1 MESRYVMYLLFLL
14 KRLSNFTYRTTKV
27 RIVIQFKQGME
38 ENYMNV
44 IQLKEDK
51 FREALR
57 LSEYAFQYKVDEE
70 RLQQQLTKMKESHEI
85 YGIMEGEDLAAKLHL
100 IPFHIYIGKEKF
112 KMGGVAGVATYPE
125 YRRSGYVKELLQYS
139 LQTMKKDGY
148 TVSMLHPFAVSFY
161 RKYGWELCANLV
173 TCHMTKS
180 DLVMKKQVNG
190 TVKRFNKENHPEEVE
205 KLYEVFAER
214 FSGMLVREKNWWL
227 QAVYDDLTLAIYY
240 DENKKAA
247 GYMLYKIE
255 NYKMTVE
262 EFVPLRNEARN
273 GLWNF
278 ICQHDSM
285 IKELEMTVSENEPLL
300 YSLQEP
306 RVKTEIKPYFMGR
319 IVDVEQFLKQY
330 ELSWNNVQQ
339 EVILH
344 ITDAF
349 APWNNVSV
357 RLANHEITI
366 MKEETIDKGI
376 KLDINALSTIMFGYK
391 RPLELNELEFI
402 SGSEE
407 EIQAFENI
415 VPVRKAF
422 IYDFF

>member
-1 MESRYVMYLLFLL
+1 
-14 KRLSNFTYRTTKV
+14 
-27 RIVIQFKQGME
+27 
-38 ENYMNV
+38 MNV
-44 IQLKEDK
+44 IRLKEDK

-57 LSEYAFQYKVDEE
+57 LSEYAFQYKVDED
-70 RLQQQLTKMKESHEI
+70 RLQQQITKMKESHEV
-85 YGIMEGEDLAAKLHL
+85 YGIMEGENLAAKLHL

-125 YRRSGYVKELLQYS
+125 YRRSGYVKELLQHS

-161 RKYGWELCANLV
+161 RKYGWELCANLLA
-173 TCHMTKS
+173 CHMTKS

-190 TVKRFNKENHPEEVE
+190 TVKRFNKESHPEEVE
-205 KLYEVFAER
+205 KLYETFAER
-214 FSGMLVREKNWWL
+214 FSGMLVRNEKWWL

-240 DENKKAA
+240 DENQTAA

-262 EFVPLRNEARN
+262 EFVPLHNEARN

-285 IKELEMTVSENEPLL
+285 IKDLEMTVSENEPLL
-300 YSLQEP
+300 YTLQEP

-319 IVDVEQFLKQY
+319 IVGVEQFLKQY
-330 ELSWNNVQQ
+330 ELNWNNVQQ

-344 ITDAF
+344 ITDSF
-349 APWNNVSV
+349 AQWNNITV
-357 RLANHEITI
+357 RIANHEITI
-366 MKEETIDKGI
+366 IEEPIDKGI
-376 KLDINALSTIMFGYK
+376 KLDINALSTILFGYR
-391 RPLELNELEFI
+391 RPLELNELELI

-407 EIQAFENI
+407 EIRAFENV
-415 VPVRKAF
+415 VPVRKPF

>member
-1 MESRYVMYLLFLL
+1 
-14 KRLSNFTYRTTKV
+14 
-27 RIVIQFKQGME
+27 ME
-38 ENYMNV
+38 EKYMNV
-44 IQLKEDK
+44 IRLKEDK

-57 LSEYAFQYKVDEE
+57 LSEYAFQYKVDED
-70 RLQQQLTKMKESHEI
+70 RLQQQITKMKESHEV
-85 YGIMEGEDLAAKLHL
+85 YGIMEGENLAAKLHL

-125 YRRSGYVKELLQYS
+125 YRRSGYVKELLQHS
-139 LQTMKKDGY
+139 LQMMKKDGY

-161 RKYGWELCANLV
+161 RKYGWELCANLLV
-173 TCHMTKS
+173 CHMTKS

-190 TVKRFNKENHPEEVE
+190 TVKRFNKESHPEEVE
-205 KLYEVFAER
+205 KLYETFAER
-214 FSGMLVREKNWWL
+214 FSGMLVRNEKWWL

-240 DENKKAA
+240 DENQTAA

-262 EFVPLRNEARN
+262 EFVPLHNEARN

-285 IKELEMTVSENEPLL
+285 IKDLEMTVSENEPLL
-300 YSLQEP
+300 YTLQEP

-330 ELSWNNVQQ
+330 ELNWNNVQQ

-344 ITDAF
+344 ITDSF
-349 APWNNVSV
+349 AQWNNITV

-366 MKEETIDKGI
+366 IEEPIDKGI
-376 KLDINALSTIMFGYK
+376 KLDINGLSTILFGYR
-391 RPLELNELEFI
+391 RPLELNELELI

-407 EIQAFENI
+407 EIRAFENV
-415 VPVRKAF
+415 VPVRKPF

>member
-1 MESRYVMYLLFLL
+1 
-14 KRLSNFTYRTTKV
+14 
-27 RIVIQFKQGME
+27 ME

-44 IQLKEDK
+44 MQLKEDK

-125 YRRSGYVKELLQYS
+125 YRRSGYVKELLQHS
-139 LQTMKKDGY
+139 LQIMKKDGY

-262 EFVPLRNEARN
+262 EFVPLHNEARN

-300 YSLQEP
+300 YSLQEL

-349 APWNNVSV
+349 APWNNVTV

>member
-1 MESRYVMYLLFLL
+1 
-14 KRLSNFTYRTTKV
+14 
-27 RIVIQFKQGME
+27 
-38 ENYMNV
+38 MNV
-44 IQLKEDK
+44 IRLKEDK

-57 LSEYAFQYKVDEE
+57 LSEYAFQYKIDEE
-70 RLQQQLTKMKESHEI
+70 RLQQQLTRMKESHEI
-85 YGIMEGEDLAAKLHL
+85 YGIMEGGKLAAKLHL
-100 IPFHIYIGKEKF
+100 IPFHIYIGEEKF
-112 KMGGVAGVATYPE
+112 KMGGVAGVATYRE
-125 YRRSGYVKELLQYS
+125 YRRSGYVKELLQHS

-161 RKYGWELCANLV
+161 RKYGWELCAKLLV
-173 TCHMTKS
+173 CHMTKN
-180 DLVMKKQVNG
+180 DLVMKKPVNG
-190 TVKRFNKENHPEEVE
+190 TVKRFNKKNHPEEVE
-205 KLYEVFAER
+205 KIYETFAER

-227 QAVYDDLTLAIYY
+227 QAVYDDLTLATYY
-240 DENKKAA
+240 DENKTAA
-247 GYMLYKIE
+247 GYILYKIE
-255 NYKMTVE
+255 DSKMTVE
-262 EFVPLRNEARN
+262 EFVPLHNEARN

-300 YSLQEP
+300 YTLQEP

-330 ELSWNNVQQ
+330 ELNWNNVQQ

-344 ITDAF
+344 LTDSF
-349 APWNNVSV
+349 APWNNVTV

-366 MKEETIDKGI
+366 VEEVMNNGI

-391 RPLELNELEFI
+391 RPLELKELELI

-407 EIQAFENI
+407 EIRVLENV
-415 VPVRKAF
+415 VPVRKPF

>member
-1 MESRYVMYLLFLL
+1 
-14 KRLSNFTYRTTKV
+14 
-27 RIVIQFKQGME
+27 
-38 ENYMNV
+38 MNV
-44 IQLKEDK
+44 IRLTEDK

-57 LSEYAFQYKVDEE
+57 LSEYAFQYKVEE
-70 RLQQQLTKMKESHEI
+70 DRLQQQLTRMKESHEV
-85 YGIMEGEDLAAKLHL
+85 YGIVEGNDLAAKLHL

-125 YRRSGYVKELLQYS
+125 YRRSGYVKELLQHS

-148 TVSMLHPFAVSFY
+148 TVSMLHPFAVAFY
-161 RKYGWELCANLV
+161 RKYGWELCANLLV
-173 TCHMTKS
+173 CHMTKS

-190 TVKRFNKENHPEEVE
+190 TVKRFNKENHSEEVE
-205 KLYEVFAER
+205 KLYETFAER
-214 FSGMLVREKNWWL
+214 FSGMLVRNEKWWL

-240 DENKKAA
+240 DENKTAA

-255 NYKMTVE
+255 KSKMTVE
-262 EFVPLRNEARN
+262 EFVPLHNEARN

-285 IKELEMTVSENEPLL
+285 IKELEMTVSENEQLL
-300 YSLQEP
+300 YTLQEP

-330 ELSWNNVQQ
+330 ELNWNNIQQ
-339 EVILH
+339 EIILH
-344 ITDAF
+344 ITDSF

-357 RLANHEITI
+357 RLANYEITI
-366 MKEETIDKGI
+366 IEEPMDKGI
-376 KLDINALSTIMFGYK
+376 KLDINALSTILLGYK
-391 RPLELNELEFI
+391 RPLELNELELI
-402 SGSEE
+402 NGSEE
-407 EIQAFENI
+407 EIRAFEKI
-415 VPVRKAF
+415 VPVREAF

>member
-1 MESRYVMYLLFLL
+1 MF
-14 KRLSNFTYRTTKV
+14 
-27 RIVIQFKQGME
+27 RIMVQFKQGME
-38 ENYMNV
+38 EKYMNV
-44 IQLKEDK
+44 IRLKEDK
-51 FREALR
+51 FKEALR

-100 IPFHIYIGKEKF
+100 IPFHIYIGKEKY

-125 YRRSGYVKELLQYS
+125 YRRSGYVKELLLHS
-139 LQTMKKDGY
+139 LQTMKNDGY

-161 RKYGWELCANLV
+161 RKYGWELCANLLI
-173 TCHMTKS
+173 CHMTKS

-190 TVKRFNKENHPEEVE
+190 TVKRFNKENHPVEVE
-205 KLYEVFAER
+205 KLYETFAER
-214 FSGMLVREKNWWL
+214 FSGMLVRDEKWWL

-240 DENKKAA
+240 DENKTAA

-262 EFVPLRNEARN
+262 EFVPLHNEARN

-285 IKELEMTVSENEPLL
+285 MKELEMTVNENEPLL
-300 YSLQEP
+300 YTLQEP
-306 RVKTEIKPYFMGR
+306 RVKSEIKPYFMGR
-319 IVDVEQFLKQY
+319 IVDVEQFFKQY
-330 ELSWNNVQQ
+330 ELNWNNVQQ
-339 EVILH
+339 ELILH
-344 ITDAF
+344 ISDSF

-366 MKEETIDKGI
+366 IKEGTIDKGI

-391 RPLELNELEFI
+391 RPLQLNELELI

>member
-1 MESRYVMYLLFLL
+1 M
-14 KRLSNFTYRTTKV
+14 
-27 RIVIQFKQGME
+27 IQFKKGME

-125 YRRSGYVKELLQYS
+125 YRRSGYVKELLQHS
-139 LQTMKKDGY
+139 LQTMKKDGF
-148 TVSMLHPFAVSFY
+148 TVSMLHPFAVTFY
-161 RKYGWELCANLV
+161 RKYGWELCANLLV
-173 TCHMTKS
+173 CHLTKS

-205 KLYEVFAER
+205 KLYETFAER
-214 FSGMLVREKNWWL
+214 FSGMLVRNEKWWL
-227 QAVYDDLTLAIYY
+227 QAVYEDLTLAIYY
-240 DENKKAA
+240 DENKTAA

-255 NYKMTVE
+255 NYKMTVD
-262 EFVPLRNEARN
+262 EFVPLHNEARN

-285 IKELEMTVSENEPLL
+285 IKELEMTVSENEQLL
-300 YSLQEP
+300 YTLQEP

-330 ELSWNNVQQ
+330 ELNWNNVQQ

-344 ITDAF
+344 ITDSF

-357 RLANHEITI
+357 RLANYEIAI
-366 MKEETIDKGI
+366 IEEPMDKGI
-376 KLDINALSTIMFGYK
+376 NLDINALSTILLGYK
-391 RPLELNELEFI
+391 RPLELNELELI

-407 EIQAFENI
+407 EIRAFENV
-415 VPVRKAF
+415 VPVRKSF

>member
-1 MESRYVMYLLFLL
+1 
-14 KRLSNFTYRTTKV
+14 
-27 RIVIQFKQGME
+27 
-38 ENYMNV
+38 MNV

-57 LSEYAFQYKVDEE
+57 LSEYAFQYKVEEE
-70 RLQQQLTKMKESHEI
+70 RMQQQLTKMKESHEVL

-125 YRRSGYVKELLQYS
+125 YRRSGYVKELLQHS
-139 LQTMKKDGY
+139 LQTMKKDGF
-148 TVSMLHPFAVSFY
+148 TVSMLHPFAVTFY
-161 RKYGWELCANLV
+161 RKYGWELCANLLV
-173 TCHMTKS
+173 CHLTKS

-205 KLYEVFAER
+205 KLYETFAER
-214 FSGMLVREKNWWL
+214 FSGMLVRNEKWWL
-227 QAVYDDLTLAIYY
+227 QAVYEDLTLAIYY
-240 DENKKAA
+240 DENKTAA

-255 NYKMTVE
+255 NYKMTVD
-262 EFVPLRNEARN
+262 EFVPLHNEARN

-285 IKELEMTVSENEPLL
+285 IKELEMTVSENEQLL
-300 YSLQEP
+300 YTLQEP

-330 ELSWNNVQQ
+330 ELNWNNVQQ

-344 ITDAF
+344 ITDSF

-357 RLANHEITI
+357 RLANYEIAI
-366 MKEETIDKGI
+366 IEEPMDKGI
-376 KLDINALSTIMFGYK
+376 NLDINALSTILLGYK
-391 RPLELNELEFI
+391 RPLELNELELI

-407 EIQAFENI
+407 EIRAFENV
-415 VPVRKAF
+415 VPVRKSF

>member
-1 MESRYVMYLLFLL
+1 
-14 KRLSNFTYRTTKV
+14 
-27 RIVIQFKQGME
+27 
-38 ENYMNV
+38 MNV
-44 IQLKEDK
+44 IRLKEDK

-57 LSEYAFQYKVDEE
+57 LSEYAFQYKVDED
-70 RLQQQLTKMKESHEI
+70 RLQQQITKMKESHEV
-85 YGIMEGEDLAAKLHL
+85 YGIMEGENLAAKLHL

-125 YRRSGYVKELLQYS
+125 YRRSGYVKELLQHS

-161 RKYGWELCANLV
+161 RKYGWELCANLLV
-173 TCHMTKS
+173 CHMTKS
-180 DLVMKKQVNG
+180 DLVMTKQVNG

-205 KLYEVFAER
+205 KLYETFAER
-214 FSGMLVREKNWWL
+214 FSGMLVRNEKWWL

-240 DENKKAA
+240 DENKTAA

-255 NYKMTVE
+255 KSKMTVE
-262 EFVPLRNEARN
+262 EFVPLHNEARN

-285 IKELEMTVSENEPLL
+285 IKELEMTVSENEQLL
-300 YSLQEP
+300 YTLQEP

-330 ELSWNNVQQ
+330 ELNWNNVQQ

-344 ITDAF
+344 ITDSF
-349 APWNNVSV
+349 AQWNNITV

-366 MKEETIDKGI
+366 IEEPMDKGI
-376 KLDINALSTIMFGYK
+376 KLDINALSTILFGYR
-391 RPLELNELEFI
+391 RPLELNELELI

-407 EIQAFENI
+407 EIRAFENV
-415 VPVRKAF
+415 VPVRKPF

>member
-1 MESRYVMYLLFLL
+1 
-14 KRLSNFTYRTTKV
+14 
-27 RIVIQFKQGME
+27 
-38 ENYMNV
+38 MNV

-70 RLQQQLTKMKESHEI
+70 RLQQQLTKMKESHKI

-262 EFVPLRNEARN
+262 EFVPLHNEARN

-376 KLDINALSTIMFGYK
+376 KLDINALSTITFGYK

>member
-1 MESRYVMYLLFLL
+1 
-14 KRLSNFTYRTTKV
+14 
-27 RIVIQFKQGME
+27 
-38 ENYMNV
+38 MNV
-44 IQLKEDK
+44 IQLQEDK

-57 LSEYAFQYKVDEE
+57 LSEYAFQYKVNEE
-70 RLQQQLTKMKESHEI
+70 RLQQQITRMKESHEI

-100 IPFHIYIGKEKF
+100 IPFHIYIGKETF
-112 KMGGVAGVATYPE
+112 KMGGVAGVATCPE
-125 YRRSGYVKELLQYS
+125 YRRSGYVKELLQHS

-148 TVSMLHPFAVSFY
+148 TVSMLHPFSVSFY
-161 RKYGWELCANLV
+161 RKYGWELCADLLV
-173 TCHMTKS
+173 CHMTKS

-205 KLYEVFAER
+205 KLYETFAER
-214 FSGMLVREKNWWL
+214 VSGMLVREKNWWL
-227 QAVYDDLTLAIYY
+227 QVVYDDLALAIYY
-240 DENKKAA
+240 DENKTAA

-262 EFVPLRNEARN
+262 EFVPLHNEARN

-300 YSLQEP
+300 YTLQEP
-306 RVKTEIKPYFMGR
+306 RVKTEVKPYFMGR

-330 ELSWNNVQQ
+330 EFNWNDVQQ

-344 ITDAF
+344 ITDSF
-349 APWNNVSV
+349 APWNNVVV
-357 RLANHEITI
+357 RLANHELTI
-366 MKEETIDKGI
+366 VEEATEKGI

-391 RPLELNELEFI
+391 RPLELNELELI

-407 EIQAFENI
+407 AMRSFENL
-415 VPVRKAF
+415 VPVRKPF

>member
-1 MESRYVMYLLFLL
+1 
-14 KRLSNFTYRTTKV
+14 
-27 RIVIQFKQGME
+27 
-38 ENYMNV
+38 MNV
-44 IQLKEDK
+44 IRLKEDK

-57 LSEYAFQYKVDEE
+57 LSEYAFQYKVEEE
-70 RLQQQLTKMKESHEI
+70 RIQQQLTKMKESHEV
-85 YGIMEGEDLAAKLHL
+85 YGIMEGNDLAAKLHL

-125 YRRSGYVKELLQYS
+125 YRRSGYVKELLQHS

-148 TVSMLHPFAVSFY
+148 TVSMLHPFAVTFY
-161 RKYGWELCANLV
+161 RKYGWELCANLLV
-173 TCHMTKS
+173 CHLTKS

-205 KLYEVFAER
+205 KLYETFAER
-214 FSGMLVREKNWWL
+214 FSGMLVRNEKWWL
-227 QAVYDDLTLAIYY
+227 QAVYEDLTLAIYY
-240 DENKKAA
+240 DENKTAA

-255 NYKMTVE
+255 NYKMTVD
-262 EFVPLRNEARN
+262 EFVPLHNEARN

-285 IKELEMTVSENEPLL
+285 IKELEMTVSENEQLL
-300 YSLQEP
+300 YTLQEP

-330 ELSWNNVQQ
+330 ELNWNNVQQ

-344 ITDAF
+344 ITDSF

-357 RLANHEITI
+357 RLANYEITI
-366 MKEETIDKGI
+366 IEEPMDKGI
-376 KLDINALSTIMFGYK
+376 KLDINALSTILLGYK
-391 RPLELNELEFI
+391 RPLELNELELI

-407 EIQAFENI
+407 EIQAFEKI
-415 VPVRKAF
+415 VPVRDAF

>member
-1 MESRYVMYLLFLL
+1 
-14 KRLSNFTYRTTKV
+14 
-27 RIVIQFKQGME
+27 
-38 ENYMNV
+38 MNV

-85 YGIMEGEDLAAKLHL
+85 YGIMEGKDLAAKLHL

-125 YRRSGYVKELLQYS
+125 YRRSGYVKELLQHS
-139 LQTMKKDGY
+139 LQRMKKDGF
-148 TVSMLHPFAVSFY
+148 TVSMLHPFAVTFY
-161 RKYGWELCANLV
+161 RKYGWELCANLLV
-173 TCHMTKS
+173 CHLTKS

-205 KLYEVFAER
+205 KLYETFAER
-214 FSGMLVREKNWWL
+214 FSGMLVRNEKWWL
-227 QAVYDDLTLAIYY
+227 QAVYEDLTLAIYY
-240 DENKKAA
+240 DENKTAA

-255 NYKMTVE
+255 NYKMTVD
-262 EFVPLRNEARN
+262 EFVPLHNEARN

-285 IKELEMTVSENEPLL
+285 IKELEMTVSENEQLL
-300 YSLQEP
+300 YTLQEP

-330 ELSWNNVQQ
+330 ELNWNNVQQ

-344 ITDAF
+344 ITDSF

-357 RLANHEITI
+357 RLANYEIAI
-366 MKEETIDKGI
+366 IEEPMDKGI
-376 KLDINALSTIMFGYK
+376 NLDINALSTILLGYK
-391 RPLELNELEFI
+391 RPLELNELELI

-407 EIQAFENI
+407 EIRAFENV
-415 VPVRKAF
+415 VPVRKPF

>member
-1 MESRYVMYLLFLL
+1 
-14 KRLSNFTYRTTKV
+14 
-27 RIVIQFKQGME
+27 
-38 ENYMNV
+38 MNV
-44 IQLKEDK
+44 IRLKEDK

-57 LSEYAFQYKVDEE
+57 LSEYAFQYKVEEE
-70 RLQQQLTKMKESHEI
+70 RMQQQLTKMKESHEV

-125 YRRSGYVKELLQYS
+125 YRRSGYVKELLQHS

-148 TVSMLHPFAVSFY
+148 TVSMLHPFAVAFY
-161 RKYGWELCANLV
+161 RKYGWELCANLLV
-173 TCHMTKS
+173 CHLTKS

-205 KLYEVFAER
+205 KLYETFAER
-214 FSGMLVREKNWWL
+214 FSGMLVRNEKWWL
-227 QAVYDDLTLAIYY
+227 QAVYEDLTLAIYY
-240 DENKKAA
+240 DENKTAA

-255 NYKMTVE
+255 NYKMTVD
-262 EFVPLRNEARN
+262 EFVPLHNEARN

-285 IKELEMTVSENEPLL
+285 IKELEMTVSENEQLL
-300 YSLQEP
+300 YTLQEP

-330 ELSWNNVQQ
+330 ELNWNNVQQ

-344 ITDAF
+344 ITDSF

-357 RLANHEITI
+357 RLVNYEITI
-366 MKEETIDKGI
+366 IEEPMDKGI
-376 KLDINALSTIMFGYK
+376 KLDINALSTILLGYK
-391 RPLELNELEFI
+391 RPLELHELELI

-407 EIQAFENI
+407 EIRAFENV
-415 VPVRKAF
+415 VPVHKPF

>member
-1 MESRYVMYLLFLL
+1 
-14 KRLSNFTYRTTKV
+14 
-27 RIVIQFKQGME
+27 
-38 ENYMNV
+38 MNV
-44 IQLKEDK
+44 IRLKEDK

-57 LSEYAFQYKVDEE
+57 LSEYAFQYKVEEE
-70 RLQQQLTKMKESHEI
+70 RMQQQLTKMKESHEV
-85 YGIMEGEDLAAKLHL
+85 YGIMEGENLAAKLHL

-125 YRRSGYVKELLQYS
+125 YRRSGYVKELLQHS

-161 RKYGWELCANLV
+161 RKYGWELCANLLV
-173 TCHMTKS
+173 CHMTKS

-190 TVKRFNKENHPEEVE
+190 TVKRFNKENHQEEVE
-205 KLYEVFAER
+205 KLYETFAER
-214 FSGMLVREKNWWL
+214 FSGMLVRNEKWWL

-240 DENKKAA
+240 DENKTAA

-262 EFVPLRNEARN
+262 EFVPLHNEARN

-285 IKELEMTVSENEPLL
+285 IKDLEMTVSENEPLL
-300 YSLQEP
+300 YTLQEP

-330 ELSWNNVQQ
+330 ELNWNNVQQ

-344 ITDAF
+344 ITDSF
-349 APWNNVSV
+349 AQWNNITV
-357 RLANHEITI
+357 RIANHEITI
-366 MKEETIDKGI
+366 IEEPIDKGI
-376 KLDINALSTIMFGYK
+376 KLDINGLSTILFGYK
-391 RPLELNELEFI
+391 RPLELNELELI

-407 EIQAFENI
+407 EIRAFENV
-415 VPVRKAF
+415 VPVRKPF

>member
-1 MESRYVMYLLFLL
+1 
-14 KRLSNFTYRTTKV
+14 
-27 RIVIQFKQGME
+27 
-38 ENYMNV
+38 MNV

-85 YGIMEGEDLAAKLHL
+85 YGIMEGKDLAAKLHL

-125 YRRSGYVKELLQYS
+125 YRRSGYVKELLQHS
-139 LQTMKKDGY
+139 LQKMKKDGF
-148 TVSMLHPFAVSFY
+148 TVSMLHPFAVTFY
-161 RKYGWELCANLV
+161 RKYGWELCANLLV
-173 TCHMTKS
+173 YHLTKS

-205 KLYEVFAER
+205 KLYETFAER
-214 FSGMLVREKNWWL
+214 FSGMLVRNEKWWL
-227 QAVYDDLTLAIYY
+227 QAVYEDLTLAIYY
-240 DENKKAA
+240 DENKTAA

-255 NYKMTVE
+255 NYKMTVD
-262 EFVPLRNEARN
+262 EFVPLHNEARN

-285 IKELEMTVSENEPLL
+285 IKELEMTVSENEQLL
-300 YSLQEP
+300 YTLQEP

-330 ELSWNNVQQ
+330 ELNWNNVQQ

-344 ITDAF
+344 ITDSF

-357 RLANHEITI
+357 RLANYEIAI
-366 MKEETIDKGI
+366 IEEPMDKGI
-376 KLDINALSTIMFGYK
+376 NLDINALSTILLGYK
-391 RPLELNELEFI
+391 RPLELNELELI

-407 EIQAFENI
+407 EIRAFENV
-415 VPVRKAF
+415 VPVRKPF

>member
-1 MESRYVMYLLFLL
+1 
-14 KRLSNFTYRTTKV
+14 
-27 RIVIQFKQGME
+27 
-38 ENYMNV
+38 MNV

-100 IPFHIYIGKEKF
+100 IPFHIYIGKEKL

-125 YRRSGYVKELLQYS
+125 YRRSGYVKELLQHS

-161 RKYGWELCANLV
+161 RKYGWELCANLLV
-173 TCHMTKS
+173 CHMTKS

-205 KLYEVFAER
+205 KLYETFAKR
-214 FSGMLVREKNWWL
+214 FSGMLVRDEKWWL

-240 DENKKAA
+240 DENKTAS
-247 GYMLYKIE
+247 GYMLYKVE
-255 NYKMTVE
+255 NSKMTVE
-262 EFVPLRNEARN
+262 EFVPLHNEARN

-285 IKELEMTVSENEPLL
+285 IKELEMTISENEPLL
-300 YSLQEP
+300 YTLQEP
-306 RVKTEIKPYFMGR
+306 RVKAEIKPYFMSR
-319 IVDVEQFLKQY
+319 IVDVEQFFKQY
-330 ELSWNNVQQ
+330 ELNWNNVQQ
-339 EVILH
+339 ELILH
-344 ITDAF
+344 ITDSF

-357 RLANHEITI
+357 RFANHEITI
-366 MKEETIDKGI
+366 IKEETIDKGI
-376 KLDINALSTIMFGYK
+376 KLDINELSTIMFGYK
-391 RPLELNELEFI
+391 RPLQLNELELI

-407 EIQAFENI
+407 EIQAFEKI
-415 VPVRKAF
+415 VPVREAF

>member
-1 MESRYVMYLLFLL
+1 M
-14 KRLSNFTYRTTKV
+14 
-27 RIVIQFKQGME
+27 IQFKRRME

-44 IQLKEDK
+44 MQLKEDK

-125 YRRSGYVKELLQYS
+125 YRRSGYVKELLQHS
-139 LQTMKKDGY
+139 LQIMKKDGY

-262 EFVPLRNEARN
+262 EFVPLHNEARN

-300 YSLQEP
+300 YSLQEL

-349 APWNNVSV
+349 APWNNVTV

-407 EIQAFENI
+407 EIKAFENI

>member
-1 MESRYVMYLLFLL
+1 
-14 KRLSNFTYRTTKV
+14 
-27 RIVIQFKQGME
+27 
-38 ENYMNV
+38 MNV
-44 IQLKEDK
+44 IRLKEDK
-51 FREALR
+51 FREAIR
-57 LSEYAFQYKVDEE
+57 LSEYAFQYKVEEE
-70 RLQQQLTKMKESHEI
+70 RMQQQLTKMKESHEV

-125 YRRSGYVKELLQYS
+125 YRRSGYVKELLQHS

-148 TVSMLHPFAVSFY
+148 TVSMLHPFAVTFY
-161 RKYGWELCANLV
+161 RKYGWELCANLLV
-173 TCHMTKS
+173 CHLTKS

-205 KLYEVFAER
+205 KLYETFAER
-214 FSGMLVREKNWWL
+214 FSGMLVRNEKWWL

-240 DENKKAA
+240 DENKTAA

-255 NYKMTVE
+255 KSKMTVE
-262 EFVPLRNEARN
+262 EFVPLHNEARN

-285 IKELEMTVSENEPLL
+285 IKELEMTVNENEPLL
-300 YSLQEP
+300 YTLQEP

-330 ELSWNNVQQ
+330 ELNWNNVQQ

-344 ITDAF
+344 ITDSF
-349 APWNNVSV
+349 APWNNITV

-366 MKEETIDKGI
+366 VEETTEKGI
-376 KLDINALSTIMFGYK
+376 KLDINALSAIMLGYK

-402 SGSEE
+402 SGSDEV
-407 EIQAFENI
+407 IRSFENLI
-415 VPVRKAF
+415 SVHKPF

>member
-1 MESRYVMYLLFLL
+1 M
-14 KRLSNFTYRTTKV
+14 
-27 RIVIQFKQGME
+27 IQFKQRME

-44 IQLKEDK
+44 MQLKEDK

-57 LSEYAFQYKVDEE
+57 LSEYVFQYKVDEE

-125 YRRSGYVKELLQYS
+125 YRRSGYVKELLQHS
-139 LQTMKKDGY
+139 LQIMKKDGY

-190 TVKRFNKENHPEEVE
+190 TVKRFNKEKHPEEVE

-240 DENKKAA
+240 DENKRAA

-330 ELSWNNVQQ
+330 ELNWNNVQQ

-349 APWNNVSV
+349 APWNNVTV

-366 MKEETIDKGI
+366 VEETTEKGI
-376 KLDINALSTIMFGYK
+376 KLDINALSAIMFGYK
-391 RPLELNELEFI
+391 RPLELNELELI
-402 SGSEE
+402 SGSDEA
-407 EIQAFENI
+407 IRSIENL
-415 VPVRKAF
+415 VPVRKPF

>member
-1 MESRYVMYLLFLL
+1 M
-14 KRLSNFTYRTTKV
+14 
-27 RIVIQFKQGME
+27 
-38 ENYMNV
+38 
-44 IQLKEDK
+44 
-51 FREALR
+51 R
-57 LSEYAFQYKVDEE
+57 LSEYAFQYKVEEE
-70 RLQQQLTKMKESHEI
+70 RMQQQIIKMKESHEV
-85 YGIMEGEDLAAKLHL
+85 YGIMEGENLAAKLHL

-125 YRRSGYVKELLQYS
+125 YRRSGYVKELLQHS

-161 RKYGWELCANLV
+161 RKYGWELCANLLV
-173 TCHMTKS
+173 CHMTKS

-190 TVKRFNKENHPEEVE
+190 TVKRFNKENYSEEVE
-205 KLYEVFAER
+205 KLYETFAER
-214 FSGMLVREKNWWL
+214 FSGMLVRNEKWWL
-227 QAVYDDLTLAIYY
+227 QAVYEDLTLAIYY
-240 DENKKAA
+240 DENKTAA

-255 NYKMTVE
+255 NYKMTVD
-262 EFVPLRNEARN
+262 EFVPLHNEARN

-285 IKELEMTVSENEPLL
+285 IKELEMTVSENEQLL
-300 YSLQEP
+300 YTLQEP

-330 ELSWNNVQQ
+330 ELNWNNVQQ

-344 ITDAF
+344 ITDSF

-357 RLANHEITI
+357 RLVNYEITI
-366 MKEETIDKGI
+366 IEEPMDKGI
-376 KLDINALSTIMFGYK
+376 KLDINALSTILLGYK
-391 RPLELNELEFI
+391 RPLELNELELI

-407 EIQAFENI
+407 EIQAFEKI
-415 VPVRKAF
+415 VPVREAF

>member
-1 MESRYVMYLLFLL
+1 
-14 KRLSNFTYRTTKV
+14 
-27 RIVIQFKQGME
+27 
-38 ENYMNV
+38 MNV
-44 IQLKEDK
+44 IRLKEDK

-57 LSEYAFQYKVDEE
+57 LSEYAFQYKVDED
-70 RLQQQLTKMKESHEI
+70 RLQQQITKMKESHEV
-85 YGIMEGEDLAAKLHL
+85 YGIMEGENLAAKLHL

-125 YRRSGYVKELLQYS
+125 YRRSGYVKELLQHS

-161 RKYGWELCANLV
+161 RKYGWELCANLLV
-173 TCHMTKS
+173 CHMTKS

-190 TVKRFNKENHPEEVE
+190 TVKRFNKESHPEEVE
-205 KLYEVFAER
+205 KLYETFAER
-214 FSGMLVREKNWWL
+214 FSGMLVRNEKWWL

-240 DENKKAA
+240 DENQTAA

-262 EFVPLRNEARN
+262 EFVPLHNEARN

-285 IKELEMTVSENEPLL
+285 IKDLEMTVSENEPLL
-300 YSLQEP
+300 YTLQEP

-330 ELSWNNVQQ
+330 ELNWNNVQQ

-344 ITDAF
+344 ITDSF
-349 APWNNVSV
+349 AQWNNITV
-357 RLANHEITI
+357 RIANHEITI
-366 MKEETIDKGI
+366 IEEPIDKGI
-376 KLDINALSTIMFGYK
+376 KLDINALSTILFGYR
-391 RPLELNELEFI
+391 RPLELNELELI

-407 EIQAFENI
+407 EIRAFESV
-415 VPVRKAF
+415 VPVRKPF

>member
-1 MESRYVMYLLFLL
+1 
-14 KRLSNFTYRTTKV
+14 
-27 RIVIQFKQGME
+27 ME
-38 ENYMNV
+38 EKYMNV
-44 IQLKEDK
+44 IRLKEDRFK
-51 FREALR
+51 EALR
-57 LSEYAFQYKVDEE
+57 LSEYAFQYKVEEE

-100 IPFHIYIGKEKF
+100 IPFHIYIGEEKF

-125 YRRSGYVKELLQYS
+125 YRRSGYVKELLQHS
-139 LQTMKKDGY
+139 LQTMKKNGY

-161 RKYGWELCANLV
+161 RKYGWELCANLLV
-173 TCHMTKS
+173 CQMTKS

-190 TVKRFNKENHPEEVE
+190 TVKRFNKENHSEEVE
-205 KLYEVFAER
+205 KIYEVFAER
-214 FSGMLVREKNWWL
+214 FSGMLVRDEKWWL

-240 DENKKAA
+240 EENKTAA

-255 NYKMTVE
+255 NSKMTVE
-262 EFVPLRNEARN
+262 EFVPLHNEARN

-285 IKELEMTVSENEPLL
+285 IKELEMTISENEPLL
-300 YSLQEP
+300 YTLQEP
-306 RVKTEIKPYFMGR
+306 RVKAEIKPYFMGR

-330 ELSWNNVQQ
+330 ELNWNNVQQ

-344 ITDAF
+344 ITDSF

-391 RPLELNELEFI
+391 RPLQLNELEFI
-402 SGSEE
+402 SGREE

>member
-1 MESRYVMYLLFLL
+1 
-14 KRLSNFTYRTTKV
+14 
-27 RIVIQFKQGME
+27 
-38 ENYMNV
+38 MNV
-44 IQLKEDK
+44 IRLKEDK
-51 FREALR
+51 FKEALR
-57 LSEYAFQYKVDEE
+57 LSEYAFQYKVDED
-70 RLQQQLTKMKESHEI
+70 RLQQQLTKMKESHEV
-85 YGIMEGEDLAAKLHL
+85 YGIMEGENLAAKLHL

-125 YRRSGYVKELLQYS
+125 YRRSGYVKELLQHS

-161 RKYGWELCANLV
+161 RKYGWELCANLLV
-173 TCHMTKS
+173 CHMTKS
-180 DLVMKKQVNG
+180 DLIMKKQVNG

-205 KLYEVFAER
+205 KLYEIFAER
-214 FSGMLVREKNWWL
+214 FSGMLVRSEKWWL
-227 QAVYDDLTLAIYY
+227 QAVYDDFTLAIYY
-240 DENKKAA
+240 DENKTAA

-255 NYKMTVE
+255 KSKMTVE
-262 EFVPLRNEARN
+262 EFVPLHNEARN

-285 IKELEMTVSENEPLL
+285 IKELEMTVSENELLL
-300 YSLQEP
+300 YTLQEP
-306 RVKTEIKPYFMGR
+306 RVKTEIRPYFMGR

-330 ELSWNNVQQ
+330 ELNWNNVQQ

-344 ITDAF
+344 ITDSF
-349 APWNNVSV
+349 AQWNNITV

-366 MKEETIDKGI
+366 IEEPMDKGI
-376 KLDINALSTIMFGYK
+376 KLDINALSTILFGYR
-391 RPLELNELEFI
+391 RPLELSELELI

-407 EIQAFENI
+407 EIRAFENV
-415 VPVRKAF
+415 VPVRKPF

>member
-1 MESRYVMYLLFLL
+1 
-14 KRLSNFTYRTTKV
+14 
-27 RIVIQFKQGME
+27 ME
-38 ENYMNV
+38 EKYMNV
-44 IQLKEDK
+44 IRLKEDK

-57 LSEYAFQYKVDEE
+57 LSEYAFQYKVDED
-70 RLQQQLTKMKESHEI
+70 RLQQQITKMKESHEV
-85 YGIMEGEDLAAKLHL
+85 YGIMEGENLAAKLHL

-125 YRRSGYVKELLQYS
+125 YRRSGYVKELLQHS

-161 RKYGWELCANLV
+161 RKYGWELCANLLV
-173 TCHMTKS
+173 CHMTKS
-180 DLVMKKQVNG
+180 DLVMKKKVNG
-190 TVKRFNKENHPEEVE
+190 TVKRFNKESHPEEVE
-205 KLYEVFAER
+205 KLYETFAER
-214 FSGMLVREKNWWL
+214 FSGMLVRNEKWWL

-240 DENKKAA
+240 DENQTAA

-262 EFVPLRNEARN
+262 EFVPLHNEARN

-285 IKELEMTVSENEPLL
+285 IKDLEMTVSENEPLL
-300 YSLQEP
+300 YTLQEP

-330 ELSWNNVQQ
+330 ELNWNNVQQ

-344 ITDAF
+344 ITDSF
-349 APWNNVSV
+349 AQWNNITV
-357 RLANHEITI
+357 RIANHEITI
-366 MKEETIDKGI
+366 IEEPIDKGI
-376 KLDINALSTIMFGYK
+376 KLDINALSTILFGYR
-391 RPLELNELEFI
+391 RPLELNELELI

-407 EIQAFENI
+407 EIRAFENV
-415 VPVRKAF
+415 VPVRKPF